1 MDAHDPELRKELN
14 ATLQAR
20 RDLGEEY
27 DSALVESFLEK
38 VERRLDG
45 TVDRRV
51 RRHLAEQRLAAA
63 RGPSGASGAA
73 DSFGFG
79 ERFGFAVISL
89 ILAIPLSAI
98 AVVNAGIGG
107 LIVCWLGVVGV
118 NALNSAHR
126 MPRVSWSRAKE
137 RRRESSDW
145 EG

>member
-1 MDAHDPELRKELN
+1 MDAHDPDLRKELN

-38 VERRLDG
+38 VERRLDS
-45 TVDRRV
+45 TADRQV
-51 RRHLAEQRLAAA
+51 RRQLAEQQLAAA
-63 RGPSGASGAA
+63 RGSSRPSGAAE
-73 DSFGFG
+73 GFG

-89 ILAIPLSAI
+89 ILAVPLSAI

-107 LIVCWLGVVGV
+107 LIVCWLGIVGV

-126 MPRVSWSRAKE
+126 MPSAPWGQWKE
-137 RRRESSDW
+137 RRRQESSDW